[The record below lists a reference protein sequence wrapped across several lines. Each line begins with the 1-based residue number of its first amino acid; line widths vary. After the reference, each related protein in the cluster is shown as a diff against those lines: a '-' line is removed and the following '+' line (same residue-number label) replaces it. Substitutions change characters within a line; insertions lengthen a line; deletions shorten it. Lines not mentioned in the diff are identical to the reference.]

1 MAAIPFETTLRYIR
15 GLVQRDTSGRQP
27 DRDLVDRVASGGDQ
41 AAFAE
46 LLERHG
52 AMVRGVCL
60 RMLGNGADADDA
72 FQATFLVLARKAGT
86 IRCHESLAGW
96 LYRVAYRLACRT
108 RSTTRQRQLHESQA
122 VEPVCA
128 DPADEITW
136 SEVRQVIDEE
146 LQRQPARYRDPL
158 VLCYLEGLSQEE
170 AARQLGWRVGVLRGR
185 LDRGRQRLRRRLE
198 HRGITG
204 AGALGATLLVN
215 GSTTAGVPAGLRS
228 ATLQAA
234 ASFARNSGARSG
246 GGLGGGDAARAGAG
260 PAKAGPGFV
269 ADGDAGGHRFGG
281 AGASVDEGEISGRT
295 GG

>member
-27 DRDLVDRVASGGDQ
+27 DRDLVDRASGGDQ

-96 LYRVAYRLACRT
+96 LYRVAYRLACRA

-122 VEPVCA
+122 VAPVCA
-128 DPADEITW
+128 DPAAEITW
-136 SEVRQVIDEE
+136 REVRQVIDEE

-158 VLCYLEGLSQEE
+158 VLCYLEGHTQEE

-198 HRGITG
+198 RRGITG
-204 AGALGATLLVN
+204 AGALGATSW
-215 GSTTAGVPAGLRS
+215 STVRRRQGCR
-228 ATLQAA
+228 QDC
-234 ASFARNSGARSG
+234 ARRPCRPRRPLPPEQRRP
-246 GGLGGGDAARAGAG
+246 LGRW
-260 PAKAGPGFV
+260 PW
-269 ADGDAGGHRFGG
+269 R
-281 AGASVDEGEISGRT
+281 RRCCT
-295 GG
+295 GWRWPSESWSWVCR